1 MMTMD
6 RPQAQALAALVH
18 ALRPDW
24 EPAGIMTAL
33 AAARDRGDVFEVA
46 QAAIHAASVKANRTP
61 AVIPLAG
68 EHWTRGRALGAS
80 GTTDVRFERCDK
92 PGHKSFPAANCS
104 ACRSEQIAGEGT
116 RTDPRQH
123 TDEHVYAYT
132 VGPAMA
138 RRAMKDAGI
147 PTNGEVR

>member
-18 ALRPDW
+18 ALRPEW

-92 PGHKSFPAANCS
+92 PGHTSFPAANCS
-104 ACRSEQIAGEGT
+104 ACRSEDIAGEGT
-116 RTDPRQH
+116 RTDPRQA
-123 TDEHVYAYT
+123 DPEHLAIYER
-132 VGPAMA
+132 GA
-138 RRAMKDAGI
+138 RRARAAIKGGAS
-147 PTNGEVR
+147 

>member
-6 RPQAQALAALVH
+6 RPQAQALAALIH
-18 ALRPDW
+18 ALRPEW

-33 AAARDRGDVFEVA
+33 AAARDRGDAFEVA

-80 GTTDVRFERCDK
+80 GTTDVRFERCDQ
-92 PGHKSFPAANCS
+92 PGHTSFPASNCG

-116 RTDPRQH
+116 REDPRQN
-123 TDEHVYAYT
+123 DEERRDINAR
-132 VGPAMA
+132 GA
-138 RRAMKDAGI
+138 RRARAAIKGL
-147 PTNGEVR
+147 TNGEMR

>member
-1 MMTMD
+1 MD

-18 ALRPDW
+18 ALRPEW

-33 AAARDRGDVFEVA
+33 ATARDRGDVFEVA
-46 QAAIHAASVKANRTP
+46 QAAIYAASVKANRTP

-104 ACRSEQIAGEGT
+104 ACRSEDIASEGT
-116 RTDPRQH
+116 RTDPRH
-123 TDEHVYAYT
+123 TDPEHLAIYER
-132 VGPAMA
+132 GA
-138 RRAMKDAGI
+138 RRARAAIKV